1 MKLTLRQVVGL
12 EIMIKCAQRKAL
24 IAHGEMRV
32 NANIGVK
39 GVRNEAR

>member
-24 IAHGEMRV
+24 IAHGEMRA

-39 GVRNEAR
+39 GVRIKAR